1 MKDKMTTNS
10 KIYVLFKSRTLY
22 PPPNNLFLL
31 LIQRELPPDHREEK
45 ITMVHRIIIQYL
57 RVTCLRASIVAP
69 HNLFPHFREELMR
82 LDLTEEKLKGFIE
95 SKVCT

>member
-1 MKDKMTTNS
+1 MTTNI
-10 KIYVLFKSRTLY
+10 KLYLLFKSRTLY

-31 LIQRELPPDHREEK
+31 LIQRELLLVHREEE

-57 RVTCLRASIVAP
+57 RVSYLRVSAVAP
-69 HNLFPHFREELMR
+69 HNLFPCFREELMK

-95 SKVCT
+95 SKVCP